1 MIWGSEFGYLQR
13 QLIAYEKK
21 KKNEGNFLRGK
32 TAQYL
37 KWRNPHNCPWI
48 KIFFYQAMD
57 TVKLRN
63 KKWCL

>member
-13 QLIAYEKK
+13 QLIAYAKKK

-37 KWRNPHNCPWI
+37 K
-48 KIFFYQAMD
+48 
-57 TVKLRN
+57 
-63 KKWCL
+63 

>member
-37 KWRNPHNCPWI
+37 K
-48 KIFFYQAMD
+48 
-57 TVKLRN
+57 
-63 KKWCL
+63 